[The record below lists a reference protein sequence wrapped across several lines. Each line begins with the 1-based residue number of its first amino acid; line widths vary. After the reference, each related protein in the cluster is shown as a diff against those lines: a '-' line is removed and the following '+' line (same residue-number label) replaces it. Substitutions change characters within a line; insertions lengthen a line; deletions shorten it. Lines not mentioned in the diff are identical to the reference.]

1 MEPTEKQ
8 ISAAHDAWE
17 RTVTQWK
24 MRRVNNY
31 GLQHDTWILE
41 NNGSGRYEAGTN
53 YADEIAAHRFD
64 GEDAERTARFALRD
78 KCIRSALTAALA
90 AT

>member
-17 RTVTQWK
+17 QTVTQWK
-24 MRRVNNY
+24 IRRVNNY
-31 GLQHDTWILE
+31 GLQHDTWVLE
-41 NNGSGRYEAGTN
+41 NQGSGRYDPDKN
-53 YADEIAAHRFD
+53 YADEIAGHRFD
-64 GEDAERTARFALRD
+64 GENAERVARFALRD
-78 KCIRSALTAALA
+78 KCIRAALTAALA